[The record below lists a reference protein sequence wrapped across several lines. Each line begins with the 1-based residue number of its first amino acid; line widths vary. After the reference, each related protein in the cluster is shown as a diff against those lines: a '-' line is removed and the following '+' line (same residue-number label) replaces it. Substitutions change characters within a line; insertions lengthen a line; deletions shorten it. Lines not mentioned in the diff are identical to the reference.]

1 MGEGREMT
9 RMSIRLAAVGI
20 GWLLQAGLTAQSKPD
35 VRGIVVVTSASGSG
49 ESARLELLSRGAE
62 PGGENSPE
70 RVEMPVDPSV
80 LGVGKAWQQAYGF
93 AYEQREGALI
103 KKAGVQYAAPT
114 VTIEFSEAEEL
125 SDRYCPPCEPSAIR
139 RSNCNNPIA
148 GALND
153 PEWSL
158 NAESGANVLR
168 AHQMFKTVK
177 PGQGVVIGHPDTGY
191 REHPEI
197 FPGID
202 VDAGYDFLA
211 GRDGPLDLLLSGLGR
226 NPGHGTKTSSVIV
239 SSLESKLTETRW
251 VTGVSPA
258 ATLMPLRVGEGVVM
272 LPGDVVQLR
281 VNAARLADAIRAAS
295 GPNRQRV
302 KKRAQVISI
311 SLGGLPGTRDLADAV
326 AYAERNGVIVVAAAG
341 NQVPGK
347 KVVFPAAYPTA
358 IAVAATNF
366 DSRPWDCSSRGSK
379 VLTSAPGESV
389 WTAAAPAGMSCVQA
403 STGTSFATATVAGI
417 AALWLSFDGEGH
429 QAELGR
435 FRGDPS
441 KNEENRIPRAFREVL
456 AQAYRTPAGWD
467 SRTLGPG
474 IVDAA
479 KALEL
484 PSKLLAP
491 ETFKRL
497 MDRSVPSEAARVDWC
512 PTNPGAFAGLRGILA
527 DAADPRARVEA
538 VFGND
543 LCQVAV
549 VADEVAMLQVTST
562 VVRDA
567 FIPVSAAATPN
578 LAHYAALRRAL
589 ARQDISATL
598 LALIR

>member
-1 MGEGREMT
+1 MIRL
-9 RMSIRLAAVGI
+9 SIRFAAVCI
-20 GWLLQAGLTAQSKPD
+20 GVLLQAGLTAQSRAA
-35 VRGIVVVTSASGSG
+35 VRGIVVVTSPSGSG
-49 ESARLELLSRGAE
+49 ESARLELLGRGAE

-70 RVEMPVDPSV
+70 RLEMPIAASV
-80 LGVGKAWQQAYGF
+80 TGVGEAWQQAYGF
-93 AYEQREGALI
+93 AYEQREGALVRQE
-103 KKAGVQYAAPT
+103 GVQYAAPT
-114 VTIEFSEAEEL
+114 VTVEFSEGDEL
-125 SDRYCPPCEPSAIR
+125 SDRYCPPCEPSKVR

-158 NAESGANVLR
+158 NAVNGANVLR
-168 AHQMFKTVK
+168 AHQLFKTVK

-202 VDAGYDFLA
+202 VDAGYDFL
-211 GRDGPLDLLLSGLGR
+211 GERDGPLDLLLAGLGR

-272 LPGDVVQLR
+272 LSRDVMQVR

-341 NQVPGK
+341 NQIPGK

-389 WTAAAPAGMSCVQA
+389 WAAAAPAGMSCVQA
-403 STGTSFATATVAGI
+403 STGTSFAAATVAGI
-417 AALWLSFDGEGH
+417 AALWLSFDGNKH
-429 QAELGR
+429 QAELDR

-456 AQAYRTPAGWD
+456 ARAHRTPGDWD
-467 SRTLGPG
+467 ARTLGPG

-491 ETFKRL
+491 ETFARL
-497 MDRSVPSEAARVDWC
+497 VDRSVPIETARVDWC

-538 VFGND
+538 VLGSD
-543 LCQVAV
+543 LCQAAV

-567 FIPVSAAATPN
+567 FIPVSAAATPTQAN
-578 LAHYAALRRAL
+578 YAGLRRAL
-589 ARQDISATL
+589 SRQDISATL
-598 LALIR
+598 RALVR